1 MSEQSMKH
9 EQNGISI
16 YRQFIGGAWSDGQG
30 DSMDVTNPATGA
42 VVHIINTATVA
53 AVGAARRRARVLGS
67 VVEEVPRV
75 APRDRLVV

>member
-42 VVHIINTATVA
+42 VV
-53 AVGAARRRARVLGS
+53 G
-67 VVEEVPRV
+67 
-75 APRDRLVV
+75 RLNLSTTDDVQSAL